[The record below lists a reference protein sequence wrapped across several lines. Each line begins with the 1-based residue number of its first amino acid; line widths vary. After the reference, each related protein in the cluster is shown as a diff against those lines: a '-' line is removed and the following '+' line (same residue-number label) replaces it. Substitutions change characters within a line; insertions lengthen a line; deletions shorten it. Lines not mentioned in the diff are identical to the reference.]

1 MTLFGYD
8 IYWDKR
14 SPKDQKDED
23 LWIFPSFGF
32 KCRTF
37 NNPVHRPINMAL
49 PRKERKRI
57 LKGHRY
63 GLYIHV
69 WLFSHRFTVD
79 FTKMVPLES

>member
-57 LKGHRY
+57 LIGMVFIFTY
-63 GLYIHV
+63 GFLVID
-69 WLFSHRFTVD
+69 L
-79 FTKMVPLES
+79 L